1 MRVGPG
7 TGLNLLAPLAP
18 RAEASLWHLGRSGLA
33 AGADV
38 AAPAVVEHVAAAA
51 RVLRGDG
58 APGGDRLG
66 GPRGR
71 SRRAT
76 GPFGGHSSGTDVQ
89 KAAWDGSFWESV
101 RLAS

>member
-7 TGLNLLAPLAP
+7 TGLNLLAHLAP

-58 APGGDRLG
+58 APGGERLG
-66 GPRGR
+66 GARGC
-71 SRRAT
+71 SRRAS
-76 GPFGGHSSGTDVQ
+76 GPFGGQDSGTGVQ
-89 KAAWDGSFWESV
+89 KATSEGSFLGS
-101 RLAS
+101 